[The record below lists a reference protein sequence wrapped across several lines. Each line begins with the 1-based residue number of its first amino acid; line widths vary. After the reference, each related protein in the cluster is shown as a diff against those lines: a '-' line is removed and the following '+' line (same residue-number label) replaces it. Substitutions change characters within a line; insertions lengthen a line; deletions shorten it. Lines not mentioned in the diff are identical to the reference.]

1 VPKPGQKLTHA
12 RTFCALIFLSTVVGV
27 GLDFVG
33 IASVKALYWTA
44 VINGLLVP
52 FLLAILVIASDNKLM
67 QAKSCSLDSVSRLG
81 RESVDS
87 TALPIPLGN
96 RANSLRGF
104 GND

>member
-1 VPKPGQKLTHA
+1 MTHA
-12 RTFCALIFLSTVVGV
+12 RAFCALIFLSTVVGV

-67 QAKSCSLDSVSRLG
+67 QANQAARLT
-81 RESVDS
+81 RYPDWDENQW
-87 TALPIPLGN
+87 TRLPCRFLSGN
-96 RANSLRGF
+96 RANSLG
-104 GND
+104 GCGDD